1 MVTIGGLVRVEIKFS
16 NRCVASQFV
25 VCTYMRP
32 VFYFVVVLCKTYV
45 LAFISCKRGNEY
57 FVVLLHQTYLIE

>member
-45 LAFISCKRGNEY
+45 LAFISCNRGPEY
-57 FVVLLHQTYLIE
+57 FVVLLYQTYLIE